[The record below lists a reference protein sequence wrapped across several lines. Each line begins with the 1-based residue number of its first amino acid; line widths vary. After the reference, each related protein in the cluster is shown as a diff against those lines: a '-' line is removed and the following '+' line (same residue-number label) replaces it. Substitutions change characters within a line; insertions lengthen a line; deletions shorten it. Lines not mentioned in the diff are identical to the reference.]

1 MLALK
6 IAASLVLSLTTAA
19 APVPQFDE
27 EDQPTLPV
35 VDVKLHSWGVEFVGS
50 DGIEDDIEWIVLD
63 PIALDVALES
73 DPLTIDDC
81 LATAQIACGAAGI
94 KRFYFRSN
102 PVTGETTCEFE
113 CNPGTGGGS

>member
-1 MLALK
+1 MIGLLLS
-6 IAASLVLSLTTAA
+6 AALSLSSPA
-19 APVPQFDE
+19 FDE
-27 EDQPTLPV
+27 QAPLPV
-35 VDVKLHSWGVEFVGS
+35 VDVKLHAWGVEFVGS

-63 PIALDVALES
+63 PIALDIALES